1 MGDGTL
7 CRYTPAQIALITF
20 SLVAA
25 LLALSLRPPSDC
37 PFSVDRQFAPPA
49 GRALALG
56 ISRQKHVRSSALRLL
71 YALYEKSQNG
81 TVDGGGSKAG
91 RARERATSRARPA
104 GNVDRGARKA
114 VMRSAGDCDMADS

>member
-7 CRYTPAQIALITF
+7 CGYTPAQIALIIF
-20 SLVAA
+20 SLIAA
-25 LLALSLRPPSDC
+25 LLALSLRPPSDS

-49 GRALALG
+49 DRAVALG
-56 ISRQKHVRSSALRLL
+56 ISRQKHVQSSARRLL

-91 RARERATSRARPA
+91 ESAKACYEPRAAR
-104 GNVDRGARKA
+104 G
-114 VMRSAGDCDMADS
+114 

>member
-7 CRYTPAQIALITF
+7 CRYTPAQIALMIF
-20 SLVAA
+20 SPVAA

-37 PFSVDRQFAPPA
+37 PFSVARQFAPA
-49 GRALALG
+49 GLALALG
-56 ISRQKHVRSSALRLL
+56 ISRQKHVQSSARSIL

-91 RARERATSRARPA
+91 ESARACYEPRAAR
-104 GNVDRGARKA
+104 G
-114 VMRSAGDCDMADS
+114 